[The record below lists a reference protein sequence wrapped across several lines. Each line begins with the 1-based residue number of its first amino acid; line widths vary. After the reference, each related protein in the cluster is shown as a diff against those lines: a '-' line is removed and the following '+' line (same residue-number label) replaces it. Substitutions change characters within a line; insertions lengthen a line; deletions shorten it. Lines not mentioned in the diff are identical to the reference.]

1 MAKRVQVALT
11 ESIAS
16 LGKEGDLVDV
26 APGYARN
33 FLLPYGKAMN
43 VTPAVLKQI
52 ERKKEKEKIAA
63 DKLKQEALDFQT
75 ALSTIGRFTIKKQ
88 VGEDGVLFGTVTNGD
103 VAEAIE
109 AATKKEIDRRNITV
123 PDIHNLGSFTAKIKL
138 HPEVN
143 AEVNI
148 EVTPGYARNFLLPYG
163 KAMNVTPAVLKQIE
177 RKKEKEKIAADKLK
191 QEALD
196 FKTALSTIGRFTIKK
211 QVGEDGVLFGTVT
224 NGDVAEAI
232 EAATKKEIDRRNI
245 TVPDIHNLGSFTAKI
260 KLHPEVNA
268 EVNIE
273 VTS

>member
-1 MAKRVQVALT
+1 MIRRPPRSTQDTSSAASDVYKRQ
-11 ESIAS
+11 
-16 LGKEGDLVDV
+16 
-26 APGYARN
+26 
-33 FLLPYGKAMN
+33 YGKAMN

-63 DKLKQEALDFQT
+63 DKLKQEALDFET

-138 HPEVN
+138 H
-143 AEVNI
+143 
-148 EVTPGYARNFLLPYG
+148 T
-163 KAMNVTPAVLKQIE
+163 
-177 RKKEKEKIAADKLK
+177 
-191 QEALD
+191 
-196 FKTALSTIGRFTIKK
+196 
-211 QVGEDGVLFGTVT
+211 
-224 NGDVAEAI
+224 
-232 EAATKKEIDRRNI
+232 
-245 TVPDIHNLGSFTAKI
+245 
-260 KLHPEVNA
+260 EVNA